1 MLVVVEPGAAGK
13 EREPHQQVGQRV
25 ACDLRQAAPCS
36 LDLVDERNKTP
47 RLDVSECILLET
59 PEIEPEFEQVVSA
72 REGRIVH
79 GLEGISHAVLRVVE
93 FVSER
98 GETRNRDEAQ
108 AEVPR

>member
-1 MLVVVEPGAAGK
+1 MEA
-13 EREPHQQVGQRV
+13 
-25 ACDLRQAAPCS
+25 S
-36 LDLVDERNKTP
+36 
-47 RLDVSECILLET
+47 
-59 PEIEPEFEQVVSA
+59 EIEAEFEQVVSA

-108 AEVPR
+108 AEVPRVRGEFGKPDPTVDARAGILVKNSGSHATESEARFVHEV